1 MEMVNKYEG
10 SEGQVM
16 SMDVPDRA
24 VTVEEA
30 YDDLSRRSLS
40 RISGDLARLI
50 YLASTR
56 DYNTGQYRHDGLA
69 ARFRAEIACKAL
81 ELAHR
86 QIFCRISGYSLEELV
101 REVELYVSSSL
112 QSREEVLRVWQKLE
126 PYRVALPV
134 DVNVALAQLFVS
146 NVKLA
151 LAILRGRPKPRAM
164 GASAS

>member
-1 MEMVNKYEG
+1 MVNNSEG
-10 SEGQVM
+10 SPGQAAYM
-16 SMDVPDRA
+16 NVPDRT

-30 YDDLSRRSLS
+30 YDDLARRSLS

-69 ARFRAEIACKAL
+69 ARFRAEIACNAL

-86 QIFCRISGYSLEELV
+86 QIFYRIAACSLEELV
-101 REVELYVSSSL
+101 REVELYVSASQ
-112 QSREEVLRVWQKLE
+112 QSREEILRVWQKLE

-134 DVNVALAQLFVS
+134 NVNVALAQLFVS
-146 NVKLA
+146 NIKLA
-151 LAILRGRPKPRAM
+151 LAIVQGRQKQRAM

>member
-1 MEMVNKYEG
+1 
-10 SEGQVM
+10 
-16 SMDVPDRA
+16 MDDPDRT

-30 YDDLSRRSLS
+30 HDDLLRRTLS

-69 ARFRAEIACKAL
+69 ARSRAEIACKAL

-86 QIFCRISGYSLEELV
+86 QIFYRIAACPLEGLV
-101 REVELYVSSSL
+101 QEVELYVSASQ
-112 QSREEVLRVWQKLE
+112 QSREEILQVWQKLE

-134 DVNVALAQLFVS
+134 NVNVALAQLFVS
-146 NVKLA
+146 NIKLA
-151 LAILRGRPKPRAM
+151 LAIVQRRQKPRAM